1 MKFEYIPKKDAIN
14 WSGYIVNEDKFYRF
28 VDEFNIIGVV
38 WSQPQTISASYFL
51 RLLQNGSSEKAR
63 GYGRRSLENDE
74 YSNQLQPYYMPL
86 FEHGALWKKRDGSVI
101 CTAMPYGD
109 KESVTVSF
117 NKMVK
122 EFGFP
127 ETIKMEFLDNRY
139 RYRPN
144 GDIMIIIHCEAL
156 NRIFNQDY
164 SVEKMCEKVKVG
176 SQSDE
181 IRNQLTHIYT
191 RNKYVS
197 EYAKRRAGGK
207 CQLCGRLAPFYD
219 NEGRPYLEAHHII
232 RLADGGEDS
241 ENNVVALCPNC
252 HRTMHSLNLEEDVN
266 KLLKIVLSNK

>member
-1 MKFEYIPKKDAIN
+1 
-14 WSGYIVNEDKFYRF
+14 
-28 VDEFNIIGVV
+28 
-38 WSQPQTISASYFL
+38 
-51 RLLQNGSSEKAR
+51 
-63 GYGRRSLENDE
+63 
-74 YSNQLQPYYMPL
+74 
-86 FEHGALWKKRDGSVI
+86 
-101 CTAMPYGD
+101 
-109 KESVTVSF
+109 
-117 NKMVK
+117 
-122 EFGFP
+122 
-127 ETIKMEFLDNRY
+127 
-139 RYRPN
+139 
-144 GDIMIIIHCEAL
+144 
-156 NRIFNQDY
+156 
-164 SVEKMCEKVKVG
+164 MCEKVKVG

-252 HRTMHSLNLEEDVN
+252 HRKMHSLNLEEDVN

>member
-51 RLLQNGSSEKAR
+51 RLLQNESSEKAR

-252 HRTMHSLNLEEDVN
+252 HRKMHSLNLEEDVN

>member
-144 GDIMIIIHCEAL
+144 GDIMIIIHCEVL
-156 NRIFNQDY
+156 NGIFNQDY

-191 RNKYVS
+191 RNN
-197 EYAKRRAGGK
+197 
-207 CQLCGRLAPFYD
+207 D
-219 NEGRPYLEAHHII
+219 I
-232 RLADGGEDS
+232 
-241 ENNVVALCPNC
+241 
-252 HRTMHSLNLEEDVN
+252 VN
-266 KLLKIVLSNK
+266 IG

>member
-1 MKFEYIPKKDAIN
+1 
-14 WSGYIVNEDKFYRF
+14 
-28 VDEFNIIGVV
+28 
-38 WSQPQTISASYFL
+38 
-51 RLLQNGSSEKAR
+51 
-63 GYGRRSLENDE
+63 
-74 YSNQLQPYYMPL
+74 
-86 FEHGALWKKRDGSVI
+86 
-101 CTAMPYGD
+101 
-109 KESVTVSF
+109 
-117 NKMVK
+117 
-122 EFGFP
+122 
-127 ETIKMEFLDNRY
+127 
-139 RYRPN
+139 
-144 GDIMIIIHCEAL
+144 MIIIHCEVL
-156 NRIFNQDY
+156 NGIFNQDY

-197 EYAKRRAGGK
+197 EYAKRRADGK

-252 HRTMHSLNLEEDVN
+252 HRKMHSLNLEEDVN